1 MFQSKAGVVESPY
14 GCCVVHPGSGLSY
27 VQHLGM
33 GETYKGLDKPSV
45 EPHDKIRVAGKPAR
59 HILKS
64 TGREGVARGT
74 VEQRRGHFL
83 VLDV

>member
-1 MFQSKAGVVESPY
+1 MF
-14 GCCVVHPGSGLSY
+14 
-27 VQHLGM
+27 
-33 GETYKGLDKPSV
+33 DKPGV
-45 EPHDKIRVAGKPAR
+45 EPHNKIRVVGEPAL

-83 VLDV
+83 VLGV